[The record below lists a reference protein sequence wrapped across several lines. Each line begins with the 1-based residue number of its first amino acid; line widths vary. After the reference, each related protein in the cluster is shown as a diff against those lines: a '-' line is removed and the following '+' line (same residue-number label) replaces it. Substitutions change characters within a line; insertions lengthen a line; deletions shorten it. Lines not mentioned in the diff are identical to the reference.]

1 MSTSDR
7 GGHGQPGYILQDI
20 QEKKKNLRQIAS
32 EVGIMAA
39 ELQDVRK
46 RMAAQESALVLETS
60 KREMAELNARNVER
74 QLEQLHKSLDEK
86 NIQAQNSALVA
97 EQYLKELV
105 DARGQLADAQ
115 ALVDSK
121 SESALSAQFQLN
133 LSKELEEKALLV
145 HERDREIV
153 VLKQQLSKLRQDL
166 HQSES
171 SQKELRGEVERLQ
184 AEVQVAIGK
193 ANPYS
198 SSTVE
203 KFLGEVSSRSAE
215 QFAVHLNAK
224 NEEITRLKEE
234 VKLVSAQL
242 NFKALEL
249 KAQVEKHRRA
259 DQELKKRVAK
269 LEVSLQE
276 ARSQAR
282 KLRRV

>member
-249 KAQVEKHRRA
+249 KAQVLFE
-259 DQELKKRVAK
+259 
-269 LEVSLQE
+269 
-276 ARSQAR
+276 
-282 KLRRV
+282 